1 MNLQEQISRIQEMM
15 GVISEKLEDIQGT
28 PLYHKTSTSR
38 GLDIINSDS
47 LRGTLPSDEY
57 LIWDDELRNTK
68 KQRAI
73 SFTRDK
79 NWEPDQSIGMG
90 LDSPIEDK
98 DITFVVDSNKLKTK
112 YKLVPFDYATIG
124 DRQLKLRGE
133 ELPKEYI
140 RQQKNPEREERVLTD
155 EIYPLQKYVVDIIYT
170 GDNPEVQEKIDTY
183 LNR

>member
-1 MNLQEQISRIQEMM
+1 MNLQENIQRIKSMM
-15 GVISEKLEDIQGT
+15 NLNESLSDIQGT
-28 PLYHKTSTSR
+28 PLYHKTSTNR

-47 LRGTLPSDEY
+47 LRGSLPSEEY
-57 LIWDDELRNTK
+57 LVWDDELRNTK

-133 ELPKEYI
+133 QLPKEYI
-140 RQQKNPEREERVLTD
+140 RQKKNPEMEERVLTD
-155 EIYPLQKYVVDIIYT
+155 EIYPLRKYLIDIEYA
-170 GDNPEVQEKIDTY
+170 GDNPDVRNIIDNY
-183 LNR
+183 LSK

>member
-1 MNLQEQISRIQEMM
+1 MNLQENISRIREMM
-15 GVISEKLEDIQGT
+15 NLNERLSDIQGT
-28 PLYHKTSTSR
+28 PLYHKTSTNR

-47 LRGTLPSDEY
+47 LRGSLPSEEY
-57 LIWDDELRNTK
+57 LVWDDELRNTK

-133 ELPKEYI
+133 QLPKEYI
-140 RQQKNPEREERVLTD
+140 RQKKNPEMEERVLTD
-155 EIYPLQKYVVDIIYT
+155 EIYPLRKYLIDIEYA
-170 GDNPEVQEKIDTY
+170 GDNPDVRNIIDNY
-183 LNR
+183 LSI